1 MSNKLGLIG
10 GWWRVCA
17 SGFGL
22 GVDAARAVGIVVFI
36 LSIIFVVGI
45 AIIWWIVKFFINRN
59 KEKKAAEAAAQ
70 PAAQPAAQSA
80 AEPVAQ
86 PAAEPATEDA
96 PEAEVKAEDEAV

>member
-10 GWWRVCA
+10 TWWRVCA

-45 AIIWWIVKFFINRN
+45 AIIWWIVKFFLNRK
-59 KEKKAAEAAAQ
+59 KEQQAAEATNAEQ
-70 PAAQPAAQSA
+70 PKQ
-80 AEPVAQ
+80 E
-86 PAAEPATEDA
+86 
-96 PEAEVKAEDEAV
+96 

>member
-70 PAAQPAAQSA
+70 PAAQPAA
-80 AEPVAQ
+80 EPAAQ
-86 PAAEPATEDA
+86 PAAQPVTEDA
-96 PEAEVKAEDEAV
+96 PQAEAEVKTEDEAV

>member
-36 LSIIFVVGI
+36 LSIIFVIGI
-45 AIIWWIVKFFINRN
+45 AIIWWIVKFFVNRN
-59 KEKKAAEAAAQ
+59 NEKKAAEAAAQ
-70 PAAQPAAQSA
+70 PAA
-80 AEPVAQ
+80 EPVA
-86 PAAEPATEDA
+86 EDA
-96 PEAEVKAEDEAV
+96 PKAENEEKETV

>member
-10 GWWRVCA
+10 SWWRVCA

-70 PAAQPAAQSA
+70 PAAQSA
-80 AEPVAQ
+80 AEPAAQ

>member
-10 GWWRVCA
+10 SWWRICA

-45 AIIWWIVKFFINRN
+45 AIIWWIVKFFIKRN
-59 KEKKAAEAAAQ
+59 KEKKAEEAAA
-70 PAAQPAAQSA
+70 AK
-80 AEPVAQ
+80 
-86 PAAEPATEDA
+86 PAAEQPKQE
-96 PEAEVKAEDEAV
+96 

>member
-36 LSIIFVVGI
+36 LSIIFVIGI
-45 AIIWWIVKFFINRN
+45 AIIWWIVKFFVNRN
-59 KEKKAAEAAAQ
+59 NEKKAAEAAT
-70 PAAQPAAQSA
+70 
-80 AEPVAQ
+80 Q
-86 PAAEPATEDA
+86 PAAEPVTEDA
-96 PEAEVKAEDEAV
+96 PKAENEEKETV

>member
-10 GWWRVCA
+10 SWWRVCA

-70 PAAQPAAQSA
+70 PAAQSA
-80 AEPVAQ
+80 AEPAAQ
-86 PAAEPATEDA
+86 PAAQPATEDA
-96 PEAEVKAEDEAV
+96 PEAEVKAKAEDEAV

>member
-70 PAAQPAAQSA
+70 SATEPATEPAAQPAAQ
-80 AEPVAQ
+80 
-86 PAAEPATEDA
+86 PATEDA
-96 PEAEVKAEDEAV
+96 PEAEVKVKAEDEAV

>member
-10 GWWRVCA
+10 SWWRVCA

-70 PAAQPAAQSA
+70 PAAQPAA
-80 AEPVAQ
+80 EPAAQ
-86 PAAEPATEDA
+86 PAAQPATEDA
-96 PEAEVKAEDEAV
+96 PEAEVKAKAEDEAV

>member
-10 GWWRVCA
+10 SWWRVCA

-70 PAAQPAAQSA
+70 PAAQPA
-80 AEPVAQ
+80 
-86 PAAEPATEDA
+86 TEDA
-96 PEAEVKAEDEAV
+96 PEAEVKVKAEDEAV

>member
-10 GWWRVCA
+10 TWWRICA

-45 AIIWWIVKFFINRN
+45 AIIWWIVKFFIKRN
-59 KEKKAAEAAAQ
+59 NDKKAEEAAAK
-70 PAAQPAAQSA
+70 
-80 AEPVAQ
+80 
-86 PAAEPATEDA
+86 PAAEPTAEKATKKESDT
-96 PEAEVKAEDEAV
+96 EAK

>member
-10 GWWRVCA
+10 SWWRVCA

-70 PAAQPAAQSA
+70 SATEPAAEPAAQPAAQ
-80 AEPVAQ
+80 
-86 PAAEPATEDA
+86 PATEDA

>member
-70 PAAQPAAQSA
+70 SAAEPAAQPAAQ
-80 AEPVAQ
+80 PV
-86 PAAEPATEDA
+86 TEDA
-96 PEAEVKAEDEAV
+96 PEAEVKVKAEDEAV

>member
-70 PAAQPAAQSA
+70 PAAQPAA
-80 AEPVAQ
+80 EPV
-86 PAAEPATEDA
+86 TEDA
-96 PEAEVKAEDEAV
+96 PQAEAEVKAEDEAV

>member
-10 GWWRVCA
+10 TWWRVCA

-45 AIIWWIVKFFINRN
+45 AIIWWIVKFFLNRK
-59 KEKKAAEAAAQ
+59 KEQQAAEATTTEQ
-70 PAAQPAAQSA
+70 PKQ
-80 AEPVAQ
+80 E
-86 PAAEPATEDA
+86 
-96 PEAEVKAEDEAV
+96 

>member
-10 GWWRVCA
+10 TWWRICA

-45 AIIWWIVKFFINRN
+45 AIIWWIVKFFIKRN
-59 KEKKAAEAAAQ
+59 NDKKAEEAAAK
-70 PAAQPAAQSA
+70 
-80 AEPVAQ
+80 
-86 PAAEPATEDA
+86 PAAEPTAEKATKTENDT
-96 PEAEVKAEDEAV
+96 EVK

>member
-36 LSIIFVVGI
+36 LSIIL
-45 AIIWWIVKFFINRN
+45 FFSCKNGEEIFPP
-59 KEKKAAEAAAQ
+59 EKSFKNAAAQ
-70 PAAQPAAQSA
+70 WF
-80 AEPVAQ
+80 
-86 PAAEPATEDA
+86 
-96 PEAEVKAEDEAV
+96 

>member
-70 PAAQPAAQSA
+70 QAAQPAAETA
-80 AEPVAQ
+80 AQ
-86 PAAEPATEDA
+86 PVTEDA
-96 PEAEVKAEDEAV
+96 PQAEAEVKAEDEAV